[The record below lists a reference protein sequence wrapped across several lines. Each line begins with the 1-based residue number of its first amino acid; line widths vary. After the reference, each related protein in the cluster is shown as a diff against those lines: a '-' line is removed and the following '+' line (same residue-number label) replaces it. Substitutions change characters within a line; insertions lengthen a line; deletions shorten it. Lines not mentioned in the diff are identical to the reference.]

1 MNEIFAIYFF
11 WFQLIPLS
19 QRQNYPN
26 VMDKLLEEVKVDYEK
41 SLRAGTVDMMVL
53 KPPAPKSDET
63 DDKENTD
70 YENVPSAPTM

>member
-1 MNEIFAIYFF
+1 M
-11 WFQLIPLS
+11 S

-53 KPPAPKSDET
+53 KPPAPKSEEG
-63 DDKENTD
+63 DDHKGED
-70 YENVPSAPTM
+70 YENVPPTETM